1 MATMVEEDDEYF
13 FVLTD
18 NEFAELIHIELKKA
32 GITADELLAQA
43 NLGRFDTH
51 RLHNLSMATRSGL
64 RDPDIYAMIKDLEK
78 KDNETRK

>member
-32 GITADELLAQA
+32 GVTADELIAQA
-43 NLGRFDTH
+43 NLGRFETH

-64 RDPDIYAMIKDLEK
+64 RDPGIYEMIKDLEK